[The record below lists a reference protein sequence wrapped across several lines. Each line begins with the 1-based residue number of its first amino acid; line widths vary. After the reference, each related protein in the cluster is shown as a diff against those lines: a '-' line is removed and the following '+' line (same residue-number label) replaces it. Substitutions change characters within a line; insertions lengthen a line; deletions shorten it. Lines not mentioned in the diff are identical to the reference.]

1 MAYRIHSI
9 SCRSDAATSKE
20 VVSFNTIHHLENKS
34 NLPANTGSGPCGLA
48 SSPPPKKFIFDITQV
63 YNKQIEYMIGLLS
76 KANKFRK
83 GLFMQRSL
91 PIFFINTVKRLKNF
105 LDFVWQITRYLVLN
119 QASQIL
125 FQVPNSNVCVRR
137 TDSERTTEECG

>member
-76 KANKFRK
+76 KANKFCSLEKRIVYATK
-83 GLFMQRSL
+83 FVHLFHRHRETSEKL
-91 PIFFINTVKRLKNF
+91 PRFCVADNTIFGVESSKSNFVSSPEFKCLRTSYRL
-105 LDFVWQITRYLVLN
+105 
-119 QASQIL
+119 
-125 FQVPNSNVCVRR
+125 
-137 TDSERTTEECG
+137 